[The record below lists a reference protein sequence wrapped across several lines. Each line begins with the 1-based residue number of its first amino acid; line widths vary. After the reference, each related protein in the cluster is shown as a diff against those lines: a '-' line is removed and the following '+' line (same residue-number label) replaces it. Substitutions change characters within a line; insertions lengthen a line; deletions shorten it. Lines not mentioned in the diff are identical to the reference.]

1 MNTIQHVF
9 IIGMLEAKA
18 DQLCNNNN
26 NYAKNGG
33 EKKIE
38 GFDLPSYKKIRS
50 PKIKTYLLVGP
61 FCKATETF
69 CFGEFYIKF
78 CGILVSEISMN
89 FLNEGYKAH
98 RVYL

>member
-1 MNTIQHVF
+1 MQHAYIGQMFRAQRRTLLEELCMNTIQHVF

-50 PKIKTYLLVGP
+50 PNIKTYLLVVP
-61 FCKATETF
+61 FSERQQER
-69 CFGEFYIKF
+69 FGVFFYI
-78 CGILVSEISMN
+78 
-89 FLNEGYKAH
+89 
-98 RVYL
+98 